1 MGGSRVTC
9 LPESSWLCLSHSAS
23 CYCPLPAVIISN
35 LWQQY
40 SASPP
45 PTPIHSPLQSQ
56 SHLSKLKSTVY
67 PPPAS
72 SSSPSLQEDL
82 SYSLATGLTS
92 SLLSLS
98 KLQPHWEESH
108 SPTCSMGLLPQGQS
122 TPCFPSWNASFSLS
136 VCLSLSHP
144 APPQHTHT
152 HTHFLA
158 PVLAPVLCSSVA
170 SQVLLQPQSEPGPLL
185 WALLSFVALALSYNC
200 TLLSVT
206 IW

>member
-72 SSSPSLQEDL
+72 SSS
-82 SYSLATGLTS
+82 LTR
-92 SLLSLS
+92 
-98 KLQPHWEESH
+98 
-108 SPTCSMGLLPQGQS
+108 
-122 TPCFPSWNASFSLS
+122 
-136 VCLSLSHP
+136 P
-144 APPQHTHT
+144 APKACQVQGCGVSPQ
-152 HTHFLA
+152 A
-158 PVLAPVLCSSVA
+158 PPTPPQPLHPLPARQKILSGPTASLPPASGQRPSPQEASGPDWARGQQFQDESSRPPWGETRG
-170 SQVLLQPQSEPGPLL
+170 LQPQ
-185 WALLSFVALALSYNC
+185 
-200 TLLSVT
+200 
-206 IW
+206 